1 MRKQSWD
8 TETARAMYDAGKSD
22 PEIAKALGISR
33 NTVYH
38 WRFVQ
43 NLPSNT
49 RKAEKRKEPEPKAA
63 PSRGL
68 ALPIIKGPVELSVE
82 MDGRAFS
89 LRAPDLEGAACIHE
103 YAGHLLEDMGRI
115 AATLKEETDDA

>member
-1 MRKQSWD
+1 MKRQSWD
-8 TETARAMYDAGKSD
+8 TAEARAMYDAGKSD
-22 PEIAKALGISR
+22 GEIAKALGISR

-63 PSRGL
+63 PSRTL
-68 ALPIIKGPVELSVE
+68 ALPITKGPVALSVE
-82 MDGRAFS
+82 LDGRAFA
-89 LRAPDLEGAACIHE
+89 LWAPDLDGAAWIHA
-103 YAGHLLEDMGRI
+103 YAGRLLKDMGQI
-115 AATLKEETDDA
+115 AEKLKEETNDG